1 MSDDYDDY
9 DDYDEETYEYDDE
22 IVRTLSTGR
31 EVAIEVSCSIVV
43 GSYTPEHLTAD
54 PYYST
59 PAESG
64 DAEIHDYSVDD
75 VYSDGEPVYSE
86 LTQAEKDEC
95 NAFALDWAED
105 MRNNL

>member
-1 MSDDYDDY
+1 MRDDYDDY
-9 DDYDEETYEYDDE
+9 DDYDEDVYEYDDE

-31 EVAIEVSCSIVV
+31 EVAIDVSCTITV
-43 GSYTPEHLTAD
+43 GSYTPAHLTAD

-64 DAEIHDYSVDD
+64 DAEIYEYSVDD
-75 VYSDGEPVYSE
+75 VYSDDEPVYSE

-95 NAFALDWAED
+95 NAFASDWAED
-105 MRNNL
+105 MRTSL